1 MYNGKLNEYIE
12 RLPVKSI
19 IVAKN
24 LYDKFFYNLSEAA
37 FIKNLERLVK
47 KELLIVIGKGVYY
60 KPQKSFMGMMG
71 IADNELRNYFVDGNK
86 SGIERG
92 YALYNKYKLTTQVSK
107 KMQLYSNKIVFNKQV
122 IKNAKVEKFNFKY
135 NYKMAFTVEYLEI
148 LENYRSIEKKLQR
161 NMMR

>member
-1 MYNGKLNEYIE
+1 MINIYTFNKVGDYMYNGKLNEYIE

-86 SGIERG
+86 SGLLMEIKAVLKEDM
-92 YALYNKYKLTTQVSK
+92 LYTINI
-107 KMQLYSNKIVFNKQV
+107 N
-122 IKNAKVEKFNFKY
+122 
-135 NYKMAFTVEYLEI
+135 
-148 LENYRSIEKKLQR
+148 
-161 NMMR
+161 